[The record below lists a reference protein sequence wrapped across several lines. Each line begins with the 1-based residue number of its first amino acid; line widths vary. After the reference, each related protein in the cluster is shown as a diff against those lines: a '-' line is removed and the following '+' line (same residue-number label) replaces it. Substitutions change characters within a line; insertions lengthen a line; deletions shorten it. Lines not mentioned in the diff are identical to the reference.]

1 MENHKKTAVRA
12 RWVLADQEGG
22 PALLEN
28 RWVVVEGGRIAAVAD
43 GKPQGCD
50 VVVDRPGLLVL
61 PGLINMHN
69 HCFTE
74 LLVRSRTEDMSSA
87 FMENGLVYGLLMP
100 LGKLAMERLTPEERK
115 AALRLG
121 VLQLILGGATTV
133 MESFRA
139 GLSEIFEAANEL
151 GIRFWGVPYVFSTPD
166 IDVGAD
172 GKPVFAGGSG
182 DGAADLAQWQALHQR
197 WAGAADGRIQVGL
210 GPHAP
215 DTCGPDLLRA
225 VRTLADE
232 TGCLVTTH
240 LAQTKSELDHTARLY
255 GRTPAEYL
263 QWVGLLG
270 PDLSVAHSI
279 FSTDADLDLLKAT
292 GTTVINCPR
301 TFARTGT
308 YAPFARFA
316 GHGIRTVIG
325 TDGYNMD
332 LVGELGAAG
341 QIAKLYAGE
350 SGVATA
356 RELVGAVTTGAAAA
370 LKRDDLGRIAPGATA
385 DLTAI
390 DLSRPRFQP
399 QSDPLRSMVWR
410 ASAADVSMTM
420 VGGRILV
427 EGGRYQ
433 LADEDAIA
441 AAGAAAFEKIWSS
454 PEGAAIRARGG

>member
-1 MENHKKTAVRA
+1 METGERTAIRA
-12 RWVLADQEGG
+12 RWVLAHEDGR
-22 PALLEN
+22 PTLLED
-28 RWVVVEGGRIAAVAD
+28 RWVVVEGGRIAAVDRGRPA
-43 GKPQGCD
+43 GCD

-74 LLVRSRTEDMSSA
+74 LLVRSRTEDMTSA

-100 LGKLAMERLTPEERK
+100 LGKLAMERLSAAERR

-133 MESFRA
+133 MESFRS
-139 GLSEIFEAANEL
+139 GLADVFAVAEEM

-166 IDVGAD
+166 IDVD
-172 GKPVFAGGSG
+172 TQGKPVFGGAAG
-182 DGAADLAQWQALHQR
+182 DGTADIAEWRALHQR
-197 WAGAADGRIQVGL
+197 WAGAAGGRIQVGL

-225 VRTLADE
+225 VRRLADE

-240 LAQTKSELDHTARLY
+240 LAQTKSEVEHTRRLY

-308 YAPFARFA
+308 WAPFARFA
-316 GHGIRTVIG
+316 ERGLKTVIG

-332 LVGELGAAG
+332 LVSELGAAG
-341 QIAKLYAGE
+341 QIAKLHAGE

-356 RELVGAVTTGAAAA
+356 RQLVDAVTLGAAAA
-370 LKRDDLGRIAPGATA
+370 LKRDDLGRVAPGARA

-390 DLSRPRFQP
+390 DLSKPRFQP

-410 ASAADVSMTM
+410 GSAADVSATM
-420 VGGRILV
+420 VDGRLLV
-427 EGGRYQ
+427 EGGRY
-433 LADEDAIA
+433 LPADENAIA
-441 AAGAAAFEKIWSS
+441 TEGAAAFEKIWSS
-454 PEGAAIRARGG
+454 PEGAAIRARAG